1 MNEFVIGRAKSRLG
15 RAKTS
20 YRKKQYYSALFYS
33 AHAGWE
39 TL

>member
-15 RAKTS
+15 RAKMS